1 MKKYEPIDISG
12 DAGLRIFGESLEDLF
27 ENAAIGMYELITDTS
42 QVEGIDK
49 RVIVFDAE
57 GYEGMLIKWLN
68 ELIFLFD
75 TYNFVGKKYDICIS
89 EGIFSAE
96 VRGGYFDPKAN
107 EQRLLIKAATYHR
120 LSLKKN
126 NSKWEAEVVF
136 DI

>member
-1 MKKYEPIDISG
+1 MKKYETIDISG
-12 DAGLRIFGESLEDLF
+12 DAGLRIFGETLEELF
-27 ENAAIGMYELITDTS
+27 ENAARGMYELTTDTS
-42 QVEGIDK
+42 QIEDDDK

-57 GYEGMLIKWLN
+57 SYESMLIKWLN
-68 ELIFLFD
+68 ELIFFFD
-75 TYNFVGKKYDICIS
+75 TYNFVGKRYDICIS

-107 EQRLLIKAATYHR
+107 EQRLLLKAATYHR

-126 NSKWEAEVVF
+126 DSQWEAEVVF